1 MSVRA
6 SPARDV
12 YAFKGYERPQSSGKI
27 LSEAVHGREF
37 RKGEHVSAA
46 SAVIHKTGY
55 PVGTEKSA
63 GKQARTRG
71 IVQLE
76 RMLKKAQIAF
86 ELVCI
91 EFLER

>member
-6 SPARDV
+6 YPARDV
-12 YAFKGYERPQSSGKI
+12 YAFKRYERPQCGGEIFSK
-27 LSEAVHGREF
+27 AVHGRKF
-37 RKGEHVSAA
+37 RKGEHISAA
-46 SAVIHKTGY
+46 SAVIHQAGY

-91 EFLER
+91 EFLEG